1 MTPDY
6 RTACHC
12 GGTSFEV
19 SERLW
24 HPAVIDNGQLVI
36 TDGDGSMDGFQLAVC
51 IDCRREYDL
60 AAFDTGR
67 LLDHLYT

>member
-1 MTPDY
+1 
-6 RTACHC
+6 
-12 GGTSFEV
+12 V

-36 TDGDGSMDGFQLAVC
+36 TDCDGSMDGFQLAVC

-60 AAFDTGR
+60 ATFDTER